1 VFENSQPFSGF
12 SVNDIDAARRFYR
25 EVMEVDVRDLNGMLE
40 LQIRP
45 DVAVLVYPSE
55 THRPGSFT
63 VLNFPVDDIDA
74 AVAELTSRGVRIER
88 YDGMPQDDKGILR
101 GLANDMGPDIAWFA
115 DPAGNVLSVLQQA

>member
-12 SVNDIDAARRFYR
+12 SVDDIDAARRFYR
-25 EVMEVDVRDLNGMLE
+25 DVLEQEVSDVNGMLQ
-40 LQIRP
+40 LLIHP

-74 AVAELTSRGVRIER
+74 AVELLTSRGVRFER
-88 YDGMPQDDKGILR
+88 YDGMPQDDSGVLR
-101 GLANDMGPDIAWFA
+101 GLANDMGPDIAWFT
-115 DPAGNVLSVLQQA
+115 DPAGNVLSVLQQD